1 MHCGIV
7 TTPPLGQIHQCP
19 DPGAFKFNMAAN
31 TEFQDLA
38 ANSNENQPRPEKRQ
52 KLDENIPGQCKERLS
67 DSKESEKSLDIQN
80 TVENPRKSGVNK
92 GTRTHRLECDVGIT
106 QYCSTH
112 EGFSGILKQRYSD
125 FLVNEINLDGKTVH
139 LTSTELPEVF
149 VQEEIENS
157 VLPSEMLQKLQDFV
171 NSEDTTSK
179 LVVATED
186 DKEQRTLIHREIR
199 QKFPFLGNLT
209 VITQIMHLRFKKN
222 NSK

>member
-1 MHCGIV
+1 
-7 TTPPLGQIHQCP
+7 
-19 DPGAFKFNMAAN
+19 MAAN

-80 TVENPRKSGVNK
+80 TVENPRKFGVNK

-209 VITQIMHLRFKKN
+209 VITQIMRLRFKKN